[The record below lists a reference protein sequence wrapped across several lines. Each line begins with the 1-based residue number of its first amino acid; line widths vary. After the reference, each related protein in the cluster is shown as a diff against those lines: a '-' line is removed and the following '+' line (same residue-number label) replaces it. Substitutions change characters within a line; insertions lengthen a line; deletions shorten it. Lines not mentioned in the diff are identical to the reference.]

1 MALFQAES
9 RRGATVN
16 ACLLNARLQYRR
28 MANEANPPR
37 KRGCF
42 FYGCLTLIVAMLVF
56 AVAGVVAF
64 RYVQRKVNDYADT
77 KPMAIEKGDTS
88 PEKLNAI
95 QKRID
100 AFKEGVA
107 TQNTP
112 QELALSADEINSLLA
127 SQPDLQRLSSR
138 LSTFIEGDQLKAKLA
153 WPLDDIGFKGRYFNG
168 TATLKV
174 SASKGDLDLHID
186 DVQTQNNKPLP
197 APIVENLRRHDFA
210 DDLQR
215 DAQTAAALRL
225 LDSVQV
231 KDGRVI
237 IRSKPGG

>member
-1 MALFQAES
+1 
-9 RRGATVN
+9 
-16 ACLLNARLQYRR
+16 

-42 FYGCLTLIVAMLVF
+42 FYGCITLIVAMVIF
-56 AVAGVVAF
+56 AVAGVIMF
-64 RYVQRKVNDYADT
+64 RYVQRKVMDYADT
-77 KPMAIEKGDTS
+77 TPMPIEKGDAS
-88 PEKLNAI
+88 PAKVNAI

-107 TQNTP
+107 TQNTA
-112 QELALSADEINSLLA
+112 QELVLTAEEINTLLA
-127 SQPDLQRLSSR
+127 GQPDLQRLSDR
-138 LSTFIEGDQLKAKLA
+138 LSVLIEGDQLKAKLA
-153 WPLDDIGFKGRYFNG
+153 WPLDEIGLKGRYFNG
-168 TATLKV
+168 NATLKV

-186 DVQTQNNKPLP
+186 DVQTQSGKALP
-197 APIVENLRRHDFA
+197 ASILQEMRKHDFA

-215 DAQTAAALRL
+215 DAQTAAALRYVE
-225 LDSVQV
+225 SVEV

>member
-1 MALFQAES
+1 
-9 RRGATVN
+9 
-16 ACLLNARLQYRR
+16 
-28 MANEANPPR
+28 MANEANPRR

-42 FYGCLTLIVAMLVF
+42 FYGCITLIVAMLVL
-56 AVAGVVAF
+56 AVAGIVMF
-64 RYVQRKVNDYADT
+64 RYVQRKVQDYADT
-77 KPMAIEKGDTS
+77 KAMPIEKGDAS

-100 AFKEGVA
+100 AFKEAVA
-107 TQNTP
+107 TQSTA
-112 QELALSADEINSLLA
+112 QELALSADEINTLLA
-127 SQPDLQRLSSR
+127 AQPDLQRLSDR

-174 SASKGDLDLHID
+174 SANRGDLDLHID
-186 DVQTQNNKPLP
+186 DVQTQTGKALP
-197 APIVENLRRHDFA
+197 GAVLENLRKHDFA

-215 DAQTAAALRL
+215 DAQTAAALRM
-225 LDSVQV
+225 LDSVEV